1 MRISDWSSD
10 VCSSDLPLALAVV
23 AAAKDRGIALPEVT
37 DFDSPTGK
45 GAFGTVDGKRI
56 SLGNARFLSESG
68 IDVRA
73 LEQQADELRHDGATA
88 IFIGIDKQAA
98 GILAIADAIINRQRG
113 GWGTC
118 ADVRECLGGG
128 RIIQ

>member
-10 VCSSDLPLALAVV
+10 VCSSELSAPGHEESELLRLAAGVERASEHPLALAVV

-56 SLGNARFLSESG
+56 SLGNARFLSDRKST
-68 IDVRA
+68 R
-73 LEQQADELRHDGATA
+73 LNSSH
-88 IFIGIDKQAA
+88 
-98 GILAIADAIINRQRG
+98 
-113 GWGTC
+113 
-118 ADVRECLGGG
+118 
-128 RIIQ
+128 

>member
-68 IDVRA
+68 IDVSA
-73 LEQQADELRHDGATA
+73 LEQQADELRQDGATA
-88 IFIGIDKQAA
+88 IFIGIDRSEERRVGKECVS
-98 GILAIADAIINRQRG
+98 
-113 GWGTC
+113 TC
-118 ADVRECLGGG
+118 RY
-128 RIIQ
+128 RWSPSH